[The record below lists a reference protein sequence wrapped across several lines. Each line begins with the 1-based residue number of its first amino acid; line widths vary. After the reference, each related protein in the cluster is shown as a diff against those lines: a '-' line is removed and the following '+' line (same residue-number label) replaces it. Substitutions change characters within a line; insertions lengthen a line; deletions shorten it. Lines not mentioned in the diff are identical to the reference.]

1 MVLKLVRN
9 CKMEEIVWI
18 SFFEKLEMNFYVI
31 GFIRF
36 ILWRI
41 VRVYNRGVLCGFWLC
56 GYLVVC
62 YIV

>member
-9 CKMEEIVWI
+9 CKLEEIVWI

-31 GFIRF
+31 GFIKF
-36 ILWRI
+36 I
-41 VRVYNRGVLCGFWLC
+41 NRGVLCGFWLC